1 MKYFPITTS
10 HFEKQFSKLT
20 KKNAVFKGQ
29 AAKKIKGIVLN
40 PEIGAPKTHKLR
52 GLRSLHITDRFV
64 VVYIIFKDLV
74 IFVEIDHHDKA
85 YRAVEGVVQR
95 LIEDEKLLTALQRM
109 GITTDEFAH
118 FMKAIGLR
126 GQ

>member
-1 MKYFPITTS
+1 MKYFPITTI

-29 AAKKIKGIVLN
+29 AAKKIKGIVL
-40 PEIGAPKTHKLR
+40 
-52 GLRSLHITDRFV
+52 
-64 VVYIIFKDLV
+64 
-74 IFVEIDHHDKA
+74 
-85 YRAVEGVVQR
+85 
-95 LIEDEKLLTALQRM
+95 
-109 GITTDEFAH
+109 TTDEFAH